1 MVKSVSVIIPAYN
14 SQATIATC
22 LQSLSRQS
30 LKPKE
35 IIVVDDGSRDGTA
48 ETAKRFS

>member
-35 IIVVDDGSRDGTA
+35 IIVVD
-48 ETAKRFS
+48 